1 MRRLP
6 SLLLASLVASG
17 ASAATWRV
25 TNPGDSGPGT
35 LRWAIEQAVANPGS
49 DKIKFAARMSGQV
62 IQPLTALPTAY
73 GPYTVIDGDIDDDGA
88 PDVALNGRRVAG
100 MAAGLRVQGLGCT
113 IIGLAIGGFPNS
125 GMIIADAYECTIRSC
140 HLGVNLA
147 GTKENLNTYYQLLV
161 VRSGKNRIGGTSPG
175 EGNVIAAG
183 PNHDQCGIRLCDSSD
198 NTVTGNYIGVARDG
212 GSALGANGIG
222 IQVDPGAGESTGNTI
237 GGTTASKRNVFG
249 GLGTGVEVS
258 LAEDNLIAGNYFG
271 LAADGDT
278 VLPITAAGVKL
289 DACRRNTVGG
299 TAAGA
304 RNVFAGGAVQGVI
317 ATGSGGGNRVR
328 GNYFGLNASGDA
340 QRRLLRGIYISTTA
354 GPQIIGG
361 STTAH
366 GNYFCPRTPS
376 GSTWGVWLSGGSGS
390 VIRNNSFG
398 IRPDGRD
405 ASEVSA
411 AIWVEDTAVTVADNT
426 IARADR
432 GIEVSGASAN
442 LVAVRNR
449 FRNCNHAVRIWD
461 EARCCLG
468 NLGNSNPD
476 DDGANR
482 FRPSNGYHIVNYTV
496 HVVKAEGN
504 TYGTTL
510 RSEINAKIIDTRD
523 YSPYGKV
530 DFIPLMGGVVPTG
543 ESEPVVAITGATAAP
558 TGNGGA
564 DISFALSARA
574 SITATVLNIAGRPVR
589 ALCRARACGAGANTL
604 LWDAQSDDG
613 LPVPNGVYLV
623 RIEARSPDGVE
634 ATGVT
639 TLRLAR

>member
-304 RNVFAGGAVQGVI
+304 RDGKRRRQPGPRQLLRPERIRRCTAAPPAGNLHQHHRRPA
-317 ATGSGGGNRVR
+317 
-328 GNYFGLNASGDA
+328 DH
-340 QRRLLRGIYISTTA
+340 RRLYHRTRQLLLPAHTIGIHL
-354 GPQIIGG
+354 G
-361 STTAH
+361 S
-366 GNYFCPRTPS
+366 
-376 GSTWGVWLSGGSGS
+376 
-390 VIRNNSFG
+390 
-398 IRPDGRD
+398 
-405 ASEVSA
+405 
-411 AIWVEDTAVTVADNT
+411 
-426 IARADR
+426 
-432 GIEVSGASAN
+432 
-442 LVAVRNR
+442 VAVRR
-449 FRNCNHAVRIWD
+449 LWLCD
-461 EARCCLG
+461 
-468 NLGNSNPD
+468 PQQQ
-476 DDGANR
+476 
-482 FRPSNGYHIVNYTV
+482 
-496 HVVKAEGN
+496 
-504 TYGTTL
+504 L
-510 RSEINAKIIDTRD
+510 RHPA
-523 YSPYGKV
+523 
-530 DFIPLMGGVVPTG
+530 
-543 ESEPVVAITGATAAP
+543 
-558 TGNGGA
+558 
-564 DISFALSARA
+564 
-574 SITATVLNIAGRPVR
+574 
-589 ALCRARACGAGANTL
+589 
-604 LWDAQSDDG
+604 
-613 LPVPNGVYLV
+613 
-623 RIEARSPDGVE
+623 
-634 ATGVT
+634 
-639 TLRLAR
+639 